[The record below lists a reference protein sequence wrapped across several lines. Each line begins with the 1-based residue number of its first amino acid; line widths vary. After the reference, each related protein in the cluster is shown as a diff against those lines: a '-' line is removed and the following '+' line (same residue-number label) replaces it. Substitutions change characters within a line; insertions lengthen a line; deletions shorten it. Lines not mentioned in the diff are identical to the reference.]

1 MKKCE
6 KYSKFDEKC
15 VKKVA
20 AASCCAVFGRV
31 GEGKRDERQTESRRK
46 LDLTKGEEGRR
57 MDLLT
62 KRKFPSTADG
72 STPDGRTI
80 EEKDYSKSSNLCL

>member
-1 MKKCE
+1 MLKIRE

-31 GEGKRDERQTESRRK
+31 REEKRDERQTESRRK
-46 LDLTKGEEGRR
+46 LDLTKGRKGRR

-72 STPDGRTI
+72 RRMRQTEDDI
-80 EEKDYSKSSNLCL
+80 NKKV

>member
-1 MKKCE
+1 M
-6 KYSKFDEKC
+6 
-15 VKKVA
+15 KKVA
-20 AASCCAVFGRV
+20 AASCCAVFGRN

-46 LDLTKGEEGRR
+46 LDLTKEREGRR

-72 STPDGRTI
+72 SVSRRMEDKIKRCQKGI
-80 EEKDYSKSSNLCL
+80 ELLKKIQGLI

>member
-15 VKKVA
+15 MKKVA

-31 GEGKRDERQTESRRK
+31 GKGKREGWQTESRRK
-46 LDLTKGEEGRR
+46 LDLTKGEWGRR
-57 MDLLT
+57 MNLLT

-72 STPDGRTI
+72 RRR
-80 EEKDYSKSSNLCL
+80 K

>member
-6 KYSKFDEKC
+6 KDSKFDEKC

-20 AASCCAVFGRV
+20 AASCCAVFWEGRK
-31 GEGKRDERQTESRRK
+31 GKREGWQTESRRK
-46 LDLTKGEEGRR
+46 LDLTKGEWGRR

-72 STPDGRTI
+72 STPDGR
-80 EEKDYSKSSNLCL
+80 

>member
-1 MKKCE
+1 MLKIRE
-6 KYSKFDEKC
+6 KYSKKCEKC

-31 GEGKRDERQTESRRK
+31 GEEKRDERQTESRRK
-46 LDLTKGEEGRR
+46 LDLTRRREGRR

-72 STPDGRTI
+72 RRMRQTEDDINKKGLI
-80 EEKDYSKSSNLCL
+80 